1 MQDQIDDEVG
11 GCLSTYYVPC
21 VVLSALHSG
30 EKWAENPVV
39 THDSQVPKC
48 CCWNANP
55 YTTPHPRPA
64 RCCLLGSNG
73 CTHED
78 GSG

>member
-11 GCLSTYYVPC
+11 GCSSTYYVLC

-30 EKWAENPVV
+30 EKWAESPVV
-39 THDSQVPKC
+39 TRDSQVPKR

-55 YTTPHPRPA
+55 YTTPSPLPCQMLPPGWGWMHP
-64 RCCLLGSNG
+64 
-73 CTHED
+73 
-78 GSG
+78 